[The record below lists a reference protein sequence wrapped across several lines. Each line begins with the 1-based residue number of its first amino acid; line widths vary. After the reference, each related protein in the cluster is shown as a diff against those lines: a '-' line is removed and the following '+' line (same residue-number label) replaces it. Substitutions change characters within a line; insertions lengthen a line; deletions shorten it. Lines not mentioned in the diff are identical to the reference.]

1 MFVRPSSHKIS
12 IYTVIFLTNSFFILP
27 PEVFIFSYLHC
38 ILYSDHVYLL
48 ESCRDGD
55 DFLDGA
61 AQPLNVITPVEDL
74 EQQT

>member
-1 MFVRPSSHKIS
+1 MQYFSDEYVLFYLFI
-12 IYTVIFLTNSFFILP
+12 FILP
-27 PEVFIFSYLHC
+27 PDVFIFSYFFFFK
-38 ILYSDHVYLL
+38 LYSGHVYLL

-61 AQPLNVITPVEDL
+61 AQPLDVITPVEDL